1 MSRRFR
7 GVLPRSRG
15 GFTLVEL
22 LVVIS
27 IIGMLAA
34 LLLPAVNAAREAGRK
49 SVCINNQ
56 RQVGLAI
63 FQYEAAK
70 NSYPGYV
77 MPQAE
82 IVDPT
87 NADVKFATRPISWA
101 FALMSRLER
110 ADIADNYGL
119 NAPKISGDYPP
130 ASSKTGPYAVPN
142 FRVNVLLCPSDA
154 QALNP
159 DPEGLGDTTALSYVV
174 NTGLKDYDATNI
186 AMAVGLD
193 AATLKS
199 DPLAAPTMAA
209 VTDGAPRDWAANG
222 IFHYAF
228 PYVGPNSN
236 GTYDKPTVAANVE
249 KITKVS
255 SSAITDGTST
265 TLILAENADSGN
277 WTDVL
282 EQNVGFYWQATIDA
296 QGVPAPAK
304 ADALG
309 FLQDALLKINEETG
323 QSVVA
328 PGPKFGRPSSFHPGG
343 VVVTYADAHASFLSA
358 DVDYLV
364 YCQIMSPRGK
374 YTLPPGSYGF
384 QNGQQ
389 NLFLNFNDGRN
400 KYARSTLNE
409 DQL

>member
-63 FQYEAAK
+63 FQYESAK
-70 NSYPGYV
+70 NAYPGYV

-82 IVDPT
+82 IVDT
-87 NADVKFATRPISWA
+87 TSSVELKYATRPISWA

-110 ADIADNYGL
+110 ADIADNYGI
-119 NAPKISGDYPP
+119 NAPKISGAYPT
-130 ASSKTGPYAVPN
+130 AADGTGPYAAPN
-142 FRVNVLLCPSDA
+142 FRVNVLVCPSDA
-154 QALNP
+154 QSLNA
-159 DPEGLGDTTALSYVV
+159 DPEGLGDSAALSYVV
-174 NTGLKDYDATNI
+174 NSGLKDFETNSSVNATISTKVLPGSDTKNDAI
-186 AMAVGLD
+186 GY
-193 AATLKS
+193 
-199 DPLAAPTMAA
+199 
-209 VTDGAPRDWAANG
+209 PRDWSSNG
-222 IFHYAF
+222 VFHYAF
-228 PYVGPNSN
+228 PFNGPDSN
-236 GTYDKPTVAANVE
+236 GNYNLPTGGNPKE
-249 KITKVS
+249 KLTKVT

-265 TLILAENADSGN
+265 TLILSENVDSGN
-277 WTDVL
+277 WTDIL
-282 EQNVGFYWQATIDA
+282 EQHVAFYWQATFDA
-296 QGVPAPAK
+296 TSGLPAPQAGNSDENL
-304 ADALG
+304 AV
-309 FLQDALLKINEETG
+309 ALLKINENTG
-323 QSVVA
+323 LSTVT
-328 PGPKFGRPSSFHPGG
+328 PGPEYGRPSSFHPGG
-343 VVVTYADAHASFLSA
+343 VVVTYADAHSSFLSA

-374 YTLPPGSYGF
+374 YTLAAGILGIDTSTGS
-384 QNGQQ
+384 QK
-389 NLFLNFNDGRN
+389 LFLNMSDGRN

-409 DQL
+409 EQL